1 MDAQL
6 LPCRGG
12 EMRLERGVISPRLWS
27 EGQSQGCLA
36 DSNTR
41 LPSIVEH
48 GLCSKRGAYCDTPR
62 PLDSQWA
69 QLQLSLSWP

>member
-6 LPCRGG
+6 LPCREG

-41 LPSIVEH
+41 LPSIVQSK
-48 GLCSKRGAYCDTPR
+48 GLSRVFSNTTLQQHQFFGA
-62 PLDSQWA
+62 
-69 QLQLSLSWP
+69 